1 MAANDDSAENRAL
14 HLAEQR
20 GKDVERAENRFKS
33 NENEIR
39 YLKESNRELKQ
50 QVKQLASDLSALAG
64 RFAAHLE
71 VGEALTK
78 QVEKS
83 SDEQVSKKTYI
94 LGLVGAVLALGM
106 LLIATLAL
114 LYGSR

>member
-1 MAANDDSAENRAL
+1 MAANDNSPEQRAL

-20 GKDVERAENRFKS
+20 GRDNERADNRFRS
-33 NENEIR
+33 NEKEIS
-39 YLKESNRELKQ
+39 YLKDSNRELKK
-50 QVKQLASDLSALAG
+50 QVKELADQLQALAS